1 MPVAVLQM
9 GLGRMEAC
17 LSSEHP
23 FPDPAKKDP
32 HQAAP
37 QLAAQWAR
45 IRGRLQN
52 EVGDVEY
59 RTWLRQMT
67 LAGLEGDEITLRMPS
82 RFLRDWVRSHYG
94 DRLTALWKEE
104 NSHVRRV
111 EIRVGPAV
119 QTTPHASSHS
129 GANAQ
134 AHDSPSSQAS
144 SDQGGHCDA
153 APEADQHVAFNGVTG
168 EPTPGHRRGDGV
180 TGLAESLSAAPEPP
194 HRVSGGGRASETR
207 GEAGTLDARFTFD
220 SFVVGKPNEFAYAC
234 ARRVAEQPACQ
245 GFNPLFLYG
254 GVGLGKTHLM
264 HAIAWELSEGSN
276 AAHAPRA
283 PSVVAYM
290 SAEKFMYRFIAALR
304 TKSTMEF
311 KEELRSVDVLMIDD
325 LQFLI
330 NKDAT
335 QEEFFH
341 TFNALVD
348 AGKQI
353 VVSSDKSPS
362 DLSGLE
368 ERVRTRLGCGMVADL
383 HATTFELRIS
393 ILEAK
398 AQRAGV
404 PVPAKVNEFLAHK
417 ITSNVRELEG
427 AQNRLIA
434 HANLFGR
441 AITLESTQEVLHDIL
456 KAHDR
461 RVSIDDIQRRVA
473 DHYKIRFSD
482 MSSPRRARA
491 VARPRPVAMYLAKQL
506 TSRSL
511 PEIGRKFGNRDH
523 TTVMHAV
530 SRVGELMERD
540 AGFAEDV
547 ELLRRMLES

>member
-1 MPVAVLQM
+1 MTGQRSMDETAAGVSTAGTAGVGTSVA
-9 GLGRMEAC
+9 GT
-17 LSSEHP
+17 
-23 FPDPAKKDP
+23 PAWET
-32 HQAAP
+32 
-37 QLAAQWAR
+37 QWAR
-45 IRGRLQN
+45 VRGRLHS

-67 LAGLEGDEITLRMPS
+67 FDGFDGEEVTVRLPT

-94 DRLTALWKEE
+94 DRLNVLWQAE
-104 NSHVRRV
+104 NRHVRRV
-111 EIRVGPAV
+111 DIRIGEG
-119 QTTPHASSHS
+119 TPS
-129 GANAQ
+129 N
-134 AHDSPSSQAS
+134 
-144 SDQGGHCDA
+144 
-153 APEADQHVAFNGVTG
+153 
-168 EPTPGHRRGDGV
+168 
-180 TGLAESLSAAPEPP
+180 GLAEPVAPTPIRAPAPAPAAEHPDE
-194 HRVSGGGRASETR
+194 RTVERIELTA
-207 GEAGTLDARFTFD
+207 ALDPRFTFD

-234 ARRVAEQPACQ
+234 ARRVAEQPASA

-264 HAIAWELSEGSN
+264 HAIAWELVRGGATSREGLP
-276 AAHAPRA
+276 A
-283 PSVVAYM
+283 SVTYM
-290 SAEKFMYRFIAALR
+290 SAEKFMYRFISALR
-304 TKSTMEF
+304 SQSTMEF

-330 NKDAT
+330 GKDAT

-353 VVSSDKSPS
+353 VVSADKSPS

-383 HATTFELRIS
+383 HATTFELRVS
-393 ILEAK
+393 ILAAK
-398 AQRAGV
+398 AARAGV
-404 PVPAKVNEFLAHK
+404 PVPPKVLEFLAHK
-417 ITSNVRELEG
+417 ITSNIRELEG
-427 AQNRLIA
+427 ALNRLIA

-441 AITLESTQEVLHDIL
+441 AVTLETTQEVLHDIL

-461 RVSIDDIQRRVA
+461 RVTIEEIQRRVA
-473 DHYKIRFSD
+473 EHWNIRVSD
-482 MSSPRRARA
+482 MSSARRARN
-491 VARPRPVAMYLAKQL
+491 VARPRQVAMFLAKQL

-530 SRVGELMERD
+530 QRVTELMAVD
-540 AGFAEDV
+540 ASFAENV